1 METINENQ
9 VVIIKGEPG
18 CGKSTQVP
26 QYILDD
32 AATAGIGCD
41 VNILVS
47 QPRRIS
53 AITLS
58 ERVAMERAEDVC
70 YFLEKALPNFD
81 F

>member
-1 METINENQ
+1 MQTIRENQ

-26 QYILDD
+26 QYVLDE
-32 AATAGIGCD
+32 AAKAGTGCD
-41 VNILVS
+41 VNIVVS

-58 ERVAMERAEDVC
+58 ERVATERNEEVPSS
-70 YFLEKALPNFD
+70 LL
-81 F
+81 